1 MEKEILEEIKKEC
14 RGWKEKVLVR
24 LFPKTFVKA
33 YHVGRIRAVNSI
45 IKVMQ

>member
-24 LFPKTFVKA
+24 LFPKMFVSIYKE
-33 YHVGRIRAVNSI
+33 GIRQGFKWSNKTV
-45 IKVMQ
+45 Q